1 MRIFLQTH
9 HYFSLYGLYLFNWL
23 LKRVFIDYL
32 RIQLNNFIFMYCDNH
47 ILPTNTHKIRV
58 NFIIVHIKLLQTSP
72 VSYVPELDQWIL
84 ATANDNRVH
93 KLISPLAYNHIID
106 VVLFRNNTLLFV
118 KKFVYNYNVIV
129 YLNVQKRIFCDL
141 FKKFYI
147 VGARKVL
154 DDFFGP

>member
-32 RIQLNNFIFMYCDNH
+32 RIPLNNFIFMYCDNH

-72 VSYVPELDQWIL
+72 VSYVPELDQ
-84 ATANDNRVH
+84 
-93 KLISPLAYNHIID
+93 
-106 VVLFRNNTLLFV
+106 
-118 KKFVYNYNVIV
+118 
-129 YLNVQKRIFCDL
+129 
-141 FKKFYI
+141 
-147 VGARKVL
+147 
-154 DDFFGP
+154 